1 MLKTRTYS
9 ISRSM
14 ASALFA
20 FTALFGTQA
29 FATTTYGYVGKD
41 YSTIYHNCTPPGDPS
56 SGPCVTYATSMHV
69 QGWFSL
75 DTPLPANFGPTDI
88 SARTD
93 LKWSFSD
100 GINIYAST
108 DGAHALIE
116 SGSFVIQTDATGTPV
131 FPGTSVDLDLW
142 QTTPAA
148 NHFYDFI
155 NIGYQPV
162 APHLGD
168 YVGTGEI
175 CFTVVG
181 NQCMSDNVGANV
193 SYVASV
199 TSGTWAI
206 LNPTSAAPM
215 MGFWATL
222 ALLAVL
228 VVAGARGARRRNNLR
243 RCEHSVYASQDE
255 AP

>member
-1 MLKTRTYS
+1 MLKTRACS
-9 ISRSM
+9 IPRRM
-14 ASALFA
+14 ASVLFA

-29 FATTTYGYVGKD
+29 FATTTYSYVGKD
-41 YSTIYHNCTPPGDPS
+41 YSTIYHNCTPPGDPN
-56 SGPCVTYATSMHV
+56 SGPCVTYTTSMHV
-69 QGWFSL
+69 QGSFSL
-75 DTPLPANFGPTDI
+75 DTPLPPNFGPADI
-88 SARTD
+88 SMRSD

-100 GINIYAST
+100 GINTYSST
-108 DGAHALIE
+108 DSAHALVE
-116 SGSFVIQTDATGTPV
+116 TGSFVIQTDATGIPV
-131 FPGTSVDLDLW
+131 FPGTSIDLDLW

-168 YVGTGEI
+168 YAGTGEI
-175 CFTVVG
+175 CFTVAG
-181 NQCMSDNVGANV
+181 NQCMSDNVGTNV

-206 LNPTSAAPM
+206 LNLALPAPM
-215 MGFWATL
+215 MGFWTTL

-228 VVAGARGARRRNNLR
+228 IVIGARGVWR
-243 RCEHSVYASQDE
+243 
-255 AP
+255 